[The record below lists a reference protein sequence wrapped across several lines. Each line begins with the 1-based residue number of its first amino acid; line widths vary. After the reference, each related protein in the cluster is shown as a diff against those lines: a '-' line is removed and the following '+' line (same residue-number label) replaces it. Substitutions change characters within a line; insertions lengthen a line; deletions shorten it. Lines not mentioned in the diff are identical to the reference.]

1 MSKNDIIKNDKK
13 FELNRPI
20 TGVIQ
25 EDRIWEQWY
34 NPEKMKESL
43 PKMNQADY
51 EELCNKDYPNDYIIN
66 NRGLKRI
73 TNKEFIE
80 MRNNIIKSL
89 KAMGSGKGDIVV
101 SISLSTQNSSLVG
114 LVCELYFN
122 ISFIFFK
129 FESFIMYISL
139 SETLKIFGR

>member
-1 MSKNDIIKNDKK
+1 MSKNDIINNDKK

-51 EELCNKDYPNDYIIN
+51 E
-66 NRGLKRI
+66 
-73 TNKEFIE
+73 
-80 MRNNIIKSL
+80 
-89 KAMGSGKGDIVV
+89 
-101 SISLSTQNSSLVG
+101 
-114 LVCELYFN
+114 
-122 ISFIFFK
+122 
-129 FESFIMYISL
+129 
-139 SETLKIFGR
+139 